1 MQEGLQTLFP
11 VILWTSG
18 LALLQSW
25 VYLDH
30 FRVPGAG
37 GHEVV
42 NASTVNGKQTKDSE
56 LERPTFLSL
65 TYHVQSLGP

>member
-1 MQEGLQTLFP
+1 MLSKYLSDGCELEGPEGAAICDCCHQMQEGLQNPFP

-30 FRVPGAG
+30 FRVPG
-37 GHEVV
+37 
-42 NASTVNGKQTKDSE
+42 
-56 LERPTFLSL
+56 
-65 TYHVQSLGP
+65 GP